1 MTLVSTLEVV
11 MIAGLVSVL
20 VLSLLSYYVALLAER
35 FGLDPDDHCIPIT
48 SSASDLICATVLT
61 FFIAAIIML

>member
-1 MTLVSTLEVV
+1 MIVLV
-11 MIAGLVSVL
+11 AGLVSVL
-20 VLSLLSYYVALLAER
+20 ILCQLSYYVAILADR

-61 FFIAAIIML
+61 LFITLFVVL